1 MDQETKKQIKRWRNL
16 KLVGDILTGV
26 GGTGFIG
33 SVLSPFDFEGPIIE
47 IMTGTIALGGL
58 IMKKVSK
65 NNIEELQGGTYVD
78 WNNDDNK
85 ELANITKSIEDT
97 TKKREEKHRSK

>member
-1 MDQETKKQIKRWRNL
+1 MDNETKKQIKKWRNL

-33 SVLSPFDFEGPIIE
+33 SVLSPFDFEGPVIE
-47 IMTGTIALGGL
+47 IMTGTIALCGL

-65 NNIEELQGGTYVD
+65 NNMEELKGGEYID
-78 WNNDDNK
+78 WNQDDNK
-85 ELANITKSIEDT
+85 ELADITKSIKDT
-97 TKKREEKHRSK
+97 TKERKNKSK